1 MKTENIKFYVPVF
14 ALFFLTFSLFQCQP
28 PADNTKLAI
37 RKAIDEIAVINT
49 HEHQRSPHELP
60 DEVYGFYHLL
70 QSSYLNSDVISAG
83 ASGFSM
89 EKLDSLSLDELWDG
103 YGPGLN
109 YSRNTSYYGHFIK
122 GFKILYEFDEL
133 YFTKENVS
141 QLTSQIGENYQDY
154 GKWFDKAFKTAGYE
168 LIFNDQYWNPFNC
181 ELNDKYY
188 ALVFHINP
196 LVMEASNKP
205 EPDKEK
211 GNIYKQADIDGFE
224 INNLDD
230 YLAYCDYLFTKNVEH
245 NAVCVKNSMA
255 YSRSLD
261 YEDISYQEAKALYE
275 KLSSNLSQEESKK
288 LQDFMFHWVIQ
299 KSIDHNLPIQIHTG
313 YLAGNGNVLD
323 NGKPVKLNN
332 LFLKY
337 REAKFVLFHGGFPWT
352 GEYAAF
358 GKMFPNVYLDIVWL
372 PQISREEAVS
382 ALDVMLD
389 CMPYNKFFWGGDC
402 ALIEESTGSLE
413 FGKDVLTE
421 VLTKRIQRGLLTEDV
436 AIEIASRMFREN
448 AIETFQLEKR
458 LKRDFERMRL

>member
-1 MKTENIKFYVPVF
+1 MKVHNRTL
-14 ALFFLTFSLFQCQP
+14 ALSISTAIALAFILVQCKP
-28 PADNTKLAI
+28 SNFNTASKI
-37 RKAIDEIAVINT
+37 RKVLDELAVINT
-49 HEHQRSPHELP
+49 HEHQRSPHEIP
-60 DEVYGFYHLL
+60 DERHGFYHLL
-70 QSSYLNSDVISAG
+70 QFSYLNSDVHSAG
-83 ASGFSM
+83 SWGYEM
-89 EKLDSLSLDELWDG
+89 EKLDSLGADELWDT

-109 YSRNTSYYGHFIK
+109 YSRNTSYYGHFVK
-122 GFKILYEFDEL
+122 GFKKLYNFNDL
-133 YFTKENVS
+133 YFTKDNIITLS
-141 QLTSQIGENYQDY
+141 GQIEENYQDY
-154 GKWFDKAFKTAGYE
+154 GAWFDKAFKKAGFD
-168 LIFNDQYWNPFNC
+168 LMFNDQYWAPFNC
-181 ELNDKYY
+181 ELNDKYF

-205 EPDKEK
+205 EEGMEK

-224 INNLDD
+224 IANLDD
-230 YLAYCDYLFTKNVEH
+230 YLRYCDFLFKKNVEH

-261 YEDISYQEAKALYE
+261 YEDIPYEEAKKLYDKSSSSLTPQEA
-275 KLSSNLSQEESKK
+275 KK

-299 KSIDHNLPIQIHTG
+299 RSVDHELPIQIHTG

-332 LFLKY
+332 LFLQY
-337 REAKFVLFHGGFPWT
+337 PEAKFVLFHGGFPWT

-402 ALIEESTGSLE
+402 ALIEETTGSLE
-413 FGKDVLTE
+413 FGKDVLVE
-421 VLTKRIQRGLLTEDV
+421 VLTKRIERGLLTEDV
-436 AIEIASRMFREN
+436 AIDIARSMFREN
-448 AIETFQLEKR
+448 AIEVFQLDRKLE
-458 LKRDFERMRL
+458 RDFDRMKM